1 MEKPLLTCTE
11 MPLLLVLGTFVT
23 GTIPTLVGILNNFN
37 NFVQLLVA
45 RRSTGLLLVVVVV
58 VVVVAVEAVAPLG
71 AAPGQ
76 VKDIW

>member
-1 MEKPLLTCTE
+1 M
-11 MPLLLVLGTFVT
+11 
-23 GTIPTLVGILNNFN
+23 GILNNFN

-45 RRSTGLLLVVVVV
+45 RRSTGLLVVVVVV

>member
-11 MPLLLVLGTFVT
+11 MP
-23 GTIPTLVGILNNFN
+23 IPTLVGILNNFN

-45 RRSTGLLLVVVVV
+45 RRSTSLLLVVVV